1 MAERKGLL
9 ENKTLLITGGA
20 MGIGKAIAKEA
31 AQAGALVVIADVDK
45 NGAQTTADEI
55 QESRGS
61 ARVFET
67 DVSDFSSVGELASF
81 LSGQG
86 LAPDALVNNAATW
99 TIKPF
104 LETTPDDW
112 QNDLAVTLLGTLNM
126 CRVFVPV
133 MIEKGGGSIINIASD
148 AARIG
153 ERYWSVYSA
162 AKGGVISFTKSLALE
177 HGKDGIRVNAI
188 SPGLTRTEKVKAF
201 VDNQEKMAGHYPLKR
216 LAEPEDIARA
226 VVFLAS
232 DQASFITGQVL
243 SVNGGYSMVG

>member
-9 ENKTLLITGGA
+9 DGKTLLVTGGA

-31 AQAGALVVIADVDK
+31 ALEGATVVIADVDME
-45 NGAQTTADEI
+45 GAEATAAGI
-55 QESRGS
+55 RESGGT
-61 ARVFET
+61 ARAFTT
-67 DVSDFSSVGELASF
+67 DVSDFASVERLASA
-81 LSGQG
+81 LSDDG
-86 LAPDALVNNAATW
+86 LSPHALVNNAATW

-104 LETTPDDW
+104 LQTTPEDW
-112 QNDLAVTLLGTLNM
+112 KSDLSVSLMGTLNM
-126 CRVFVPV
+126 CRIFVPG
-133 MIEKGGGSIINIASD
+133 MIERGGGSIVNIASD
-148 AARIG
+148 AARVG

-162 AKGGVISFTKSLALE
+162 AKGGVVSFTKSLALE

-201 VDNQEKMAGHYPLKR
+201 VTNQEKVAKRYPLKR

-226 VVFLAS
+226 VVFLSS

-243 SVNGGYSMVG
+243 SVNGGYSMAG